1 MRNIAIFVILFI
13 VAFAICEQKSI
24 SISVDGQQHA
34 VLAKEP
40 RIQMES
46 KEVVHQAPVIVQK
59 LAPEFTATAVLPD
72 GSFKKISLSDY
83 RGKYVVLMF
92 YP

>member
-1 MRNIAIFVILFI
+1 MIKNIAIFLILFI
-13 VAFAICEQKSI
+13 VAYSICEQKSI
-24 SISVDGQQHA
+24 SVSVDGQQYD
-34 VLAKEP
+34 VSPREP
-40 RIQMES
+40 RIQM

-59 LAPEFTATAVLPD
+59 LAPQFTATAVLPD
-72 GSFKKISLSDY
+72 GSFKKISLRDY